1 MDSERKSNSV
11 VTAPLA
17 MLAGLFTAFGCGLV
31 MSNPSNSYDAHLK
44 SENAS
49 ASDGPIEIVPTSYQD
64 VREGNA
70 QPQQMAQVGMAQGRL
85 GPPPEIV
92 VMLKDAKEADRIC
105 DIFWKDKSAGRAE
118 FKALF
123 AAYPELADLNL
134 KRVTYSNEF
143 VLDLDANGENKSE
156 EMKSEYSKAI
166 NSLKA
171 LPNIA
176 YAEPNATAQPGKSG

>member
-1 MDSERKSNSV
+1 MDSERKSNSII
-11 VTAPLA
+11 TAPLA

-31 MSNPSNSYDAHLK
+31 MSNPSNSYDAQQH
-44 SENAS
+44 NQS
-49 ASDGPIEIVPTSYQD
+49 ASTGPIEIIPTSYQD
-64 VREGNA
+64 VREGTA
-70 QPQQMAQVGMAQGRL
+70 QPQQLAQVGMAQGRL

-105 DIFWKDKSAGRAE
+105 DIFWKDKPAGRAE
-118 FKALF
+118 FKVLF
-123 AAYPELADLNL
+123 SGYPELADLNL

-143 VLDLDANGENKSE
+143 VLDLGGDGENISGD
-156 EMKSEYSKAI
+156 MKSEYSKAI

-176 YAEPNATAQPGKSG
+176 YAEPNATAQPGKNG